1 MSLSFIELDGVRNVR
16 DLGGIVVCG
25 DRRVAEGLFYR
36 GSALCA
42 ITDEDA
48 DTLFRSCGITCVVDL
63 RTGWEREAK
72 PNVLPASV
80 EELHIPFYDL
90 EKVGIE
96 YTRCAP
102 GTHPNGRDIACDPI
116 DYYRSLANGRT
127 VDQMRKALDAIFER
141 ACRGEA
147 IYEHCTGGKDRAGIM
162 ALLILMVLGASRD
175 AILDDY
181 LLTNVDRVADEPRIY
196 ERFRGLCDSDEAAR
210 AMTKAHRA
218 CPENLDAF
226 YEAVSE
232 NYGSMDDFLQNQLGF
247 DRARC
252 EDIRACCTVAN
263 K

>member
-1 MSLSFIELDGVRNVR
+1 MGFVELEGVRNVR
-16 DLGGIVVCG
+16 DLGGIPVRG
-25 DRRVAEGLFYR
+25 GRSVAEGIFYR
-36 GSALCA
+36 GSALCD
-42 ITDEDA
+42 ITGEDA

-72 PNVLPASV
+72 PNMLPVFV

-102 GTHPNGRDIACDPI
+102 GTHPNGKDIACDPD

-127 VDQMRKALDAIFER
+127 VAQMRKALDAIFER

-147 IYEHCTGGKDRAGIM
+147 IYEHCTGGKDRAGVM

-181 LLTNVDRVADEPRIY
+181 MLTNIERVADEPRIY
-196 ERFRGLCDSDEAAR
+196 ERFRRLCDSDEAAR
-210 AMTKAHRA
+210 EMTKAHHA
-218 CPENLDAF
+218 CPENLEAF

-232 NYGSMDDFLQNQLGF
+232 QYDSVEDFLQNQLGF
-247 DRARC
+247 DPARC
-252 EDIRACCTVAN
+252 EDIRACCTVAD